1 MGRTHTLVTDDILTP
16 AETRIAAG
24 YCEGLI
30 GKEIAEKEH
39 ISYHTVV
46 RHTQNIYEKT
56 GIRRTTNALVAW
68 FIARNCRIDMREVL
82 RSVTGFCLF
91 VLVSVQTVLCSGDTY
106 VRVPRGCRA
115 EARVQRT
122 RTRKDND
129 STYGYE

>member
-1 MGRTHTLVTDDILTP
+1 MTMRTHAYGLATDDILSP

-30 GKEIAEKEH
+30 GKEIAEREH

-56 GIRRTTNALVAW
+56 GIRRSTNALVAW
-68 FIARNCRIDMREVL
+68 FLSRNFRIDLREVC

-91 VLVSVQTVLCSGDTY
+91 VLMAFQTAFLTGDQFVRTQGRCRIERVQ
-106 VRVPRGCRA
+106 
-115 EARVQRT
+115 QRT
-122 RTRKDND
+122 RRNNDND
-129 STYGYE
+129 C

>member
-1 MGRTHTLVTDDILTP
+1 MGRAHTLATDDILTP

-30 GKEIAEKEH
+30 GKEIADREH

-82 RSVTGFCLF
+82 RSATGFCLF
-91 VLVSVQTVLCSGDTY
+91 VLMAVQIAAYTGDQFVRTSGRCRIER
-106 VRVPRGCRA
+106 VRR
-115 EARVQRT
+115 
-122 RTRKDND
+122 ND
-129 STYGYE
+129 GNDC

>member
-1 MGRTHTLVTDDILTP
+1 MGRAHTLVTDDILTP
-16 AETRIAAG
+16 AETRVAAG

-30 GKEIAEKEH
+30 GKEIAEREH

-106 VRVPRGCRA
+106 VRVPRGCRT
-115 EARVQRT
+115 EARMQRSRT
-122 RTRKDND
+122 RRDNED
-129 STYGYE
+129 TYIS

>member
-1 MGRTHTLVTDDILTP
+1 M
-16 AETRIAAG
+16 
-24 YCEGLI
+24 
-30 GKEIAEKEH
+30 
-39 ISYHTVV
+39 

-106 VRVPRGCRA
+106 VRVPRGCRT
-115 EARVQRT
+115 EARMQRS

-129 STYGYE
+129 NTYGYE

>member
-30 GKEIAEKEH
+30 GKEIAEREH

-68 FIARNCRIDMREVL
+68 FLARNCRIDMREVL

-91 VLVSVQTVLCSGDTY
+91 VLMAVQTAFCTDNTY
-106 VRVPRGCRA
+106 IRAQRGCRA

-122 RTRKDND
+122 RTRRDND
-129 STYGYE
+129 NTYGYE

>member
-1 MGRTHTLVTDDILTP
+1 MGHAHTLATDDILTP

-30 GKEIAEKEH
+30 GKEIAEREH

-56 GIRRTTNALVAW
+56 GIRRSTNALVAW
-68 FIARNCRIDMREVL
+68 FISRNCNIDMREML
-82 RSVTGFCLF
+82 RSVTGFFLF
-91 VLVSVQTVLCSGDTY
+91 VLMSVQTMLYTGDSYFRTS
-106 VRVPRGCRA
+106 RGCRSVT
-115 EARVQRT
+115 RVQRT

-129 STYGYE
+129 NTFTA

>member
-1 MGRTHTLVTDDILTP
+1 MGHAHTLATDDILTP

-30 GKEIAEKEH
+30 GKEIAEREH

-56 GIRRTTNALVAW
+56 GIRRSTNALVAW
-68 FIARNCRIDMREVL
+68 FISRNCNIDMREML
-82 RSVTGFCLF
+82 RSVTGIFLF
-91 VLVSVQTVLCSGDTY
+91 VLY
-106 VRVPRGCRA
+106 VRTSRGCSTVT
-115 EARVQRT
+115 RVQRT

-129 STYGYE
+129 NTFIA